1 MLKSLFGYKT
11 NKCVEPH
18 ASVRNMTLP
27 AAAAQ
32 APADIDRY
40 LAATAPGLRQAA
52 AALWV
57 ERLLLST
64 GQMVGRT
71 PDRYIDPA
79 PHTKRAASK
88 MIASFLCN
96 FQTKA

>member
-1 MLKSLFGYKT
+1 
-11 NKCVEPH
+11 
-18 ASVRNMTLP
+18 MTLP

-52 AALWV
+52 AALWHRRQKWV

-64 GQMVGRT
+64 GQTVGRT